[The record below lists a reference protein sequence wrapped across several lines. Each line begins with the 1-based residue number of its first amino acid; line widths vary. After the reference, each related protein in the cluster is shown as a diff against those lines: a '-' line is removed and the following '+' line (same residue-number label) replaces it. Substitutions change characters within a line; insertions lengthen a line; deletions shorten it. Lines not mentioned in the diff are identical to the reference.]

1 MGGITTLE
9 KLCYPIFQCL
19 CNYWQLSGV
28 TNNVEMEK
36 FYEDITRALMEAKIQ
51 AEEDAALSREYAWIE
66 KPLVFF
72 IDYIVK
78 EGHFPFSMDWR
89 ELSRNYNELSGDEKF
104 FDLLSQTMEYPNY
117 RNSFALFYI
126 MLGLGFDGAYRFN
139 QKYIRQCMR
148 LCMEKARTDYDIY
161 AEPVLPLPKRKPF
174 GKRQRILTVQLALLI
189 SAVFMAVCLI
199 INLAVFSGATKNYRA
214 LLERTAAHSAP
225 QAVPQT
231 APVNAGGLDEA
242 GR

>member
-1 MGGITTLE
+1 
-9 KLCYPIFQCL
+9 
-19 CNYWQLSGV
+19 
-28 TNNVEMEK
+28 MEK
-36 FYEDITRALMEAKIQ
+36 FQRDITQVLTEAKAR

-78 EGHFPFSMDWR
+78 EGRFPFSREWR

-104 FDLLSQTMEYPNY
+104 FDLLSQTVEYPNY

-148 LCMEKARTDYDIY
+148 LCMEKARAAYDIY
-161 AEPVLPLPKRKPF
+161 TEPLVPLPTRKPF
-174 GKRQRILTVQLALLI
+174 FRRRRIFTVRLALI
-189 SAVFMAVCLI
+189 ASAVFMAICLI
-199 INLAVFSGATKNYRA
+199 INLAVFAGATKNYRV
-214 LLERTAAHSAP
+214 LLEKTAAD
-225 QAVPQT
+225 AVPERI
-231 APVNAGGLDEA
+231 GGTKEA